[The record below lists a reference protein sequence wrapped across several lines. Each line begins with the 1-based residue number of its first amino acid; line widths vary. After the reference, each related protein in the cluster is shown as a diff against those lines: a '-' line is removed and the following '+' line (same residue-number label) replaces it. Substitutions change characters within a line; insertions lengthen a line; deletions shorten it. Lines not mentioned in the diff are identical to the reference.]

1 MQIIFDMRYL
11 LLRKFYEFEIFL
23 FNNDL
28 QLCKFDVLSIAFKS
42 SFVEQN
48 MSSFAKNS
56 MEFDEINANDD

>member
-28 QLCKFDVLSIAFKS
+28 MKFIDSINNIIIF
-42 SFVEQN
+42 
-48 MSSFAKNS
+48 
-56 MEFDEINANDD
+56 IIYL